1 MLTTELEKLL
11 LSTEYNFAITSKSQ
25 MSFVID
31 FISLMKRINLTNL
44 QTFKNGF
51 EVIWK
56 SVLSVSAFN
65 QLNILYESYI
75 KESMKH
81 GKREHQGFSTK
92 TLNICKFAANII
104 IPVHIEKFRADYSNK
119 ENLQEVSRTFFH
131 NKSAQHNVRTT

>member
-1 MLTTELEKLL
+1 
-11 LSTEYNFAITSKSQ
+11 
-25 MSFVID
+25 
-31 FISLMKRINLTNL
+31 MKRINLTNL

-81 GKREHQGFSTK
+81 GKREQQGFSTK

-104 IPVHIEKFRADYSNK
+104 VPVQIEKFRADYSNK
-119 ENLQEVSRTFFH
+119 ENLQEVSRTFFQ